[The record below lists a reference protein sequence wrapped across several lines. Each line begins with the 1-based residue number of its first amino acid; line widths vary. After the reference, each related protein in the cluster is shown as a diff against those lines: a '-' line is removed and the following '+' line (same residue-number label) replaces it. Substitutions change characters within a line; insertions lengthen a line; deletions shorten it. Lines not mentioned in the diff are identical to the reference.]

1 MMNKRFRIQVGNAFQ
16 PQEGTVQRRVKK
28 VTNHLG
34 HHDSQHYQ
42 QQGLDIIRDLYLRRR
57 ENKGLSF
64 LFFLS
69 YS

>member
-1 MMNKRFRIQVGNAFQ
+1 MNKRFHIQVGNAFQ
-16 PQEGTVQRRVKK
+16 PQEGTVQGRVKK